1 MSEESGDRRR
11 FLIDALA
18 VAAATPA
25 AIGAATAEANTR
37 TGTRG
42 RPAAS
47 AKPQRPNILIILT
60 DEERYPPPYE
70 TGALRQWRETQLPGR
85 ALIRKNGLE
94 LNRHYIASAACV
106 PSRASFFTG
115 QYPSLHGT
123 SQTDGAAKSAFES
136 NMYWLDPNTV
146 PTVGHYFRAAG
157 YRTYYKGK
165 WHASESDILTP
176 GTKTPLA
183 SYDSAGYP
191 DRALEQKYLQAD
203 RLDPF
208 GFTGYIGPTP
218 HGQDPRNSGSSA
230 LTGPGGRDIAFA
242 DQVIGLLDELE
253 RGPDT
258 PWLTVLGLVNPHDIV
273 LRGVLLT
280 LGQGFNFSV
289 DPTVPH
295 VPPAPTADEQLLP
308 TKPIA
313 QASYR
318 NTYQEAFQPTFGVED
333 FRRFYYQLHKNVD
346 AQILR
351 VMQRL
356 QASRFYEDT
365 IVVFTSDHGE
375 LLGAHGGLYQKWHCA
390 YEEVVRVP
398 CVIHNPRLF
407 REAQISHEVTS
418 HIDIVP
424 TLLGLAGLNPDQ
436 LRNALGPRFTEAQPL
451 VGRDLSKMVLGQQ
464 AWPRKGEPAFFMTD
478 DEPTSGSNQQNFTGF
493 AYNSV
498 IQPNHVETIVV
509 RLDGIGG
516 GKLWK
521 YSRYFDNPQFWTTP
535 GTSDVVQPEIGKP
548 GVACDQSVVR
558 TQPTPEQRE
567 MYDLETD
574 PTETRN
580 LAFEGHQTTASK
592 AIQALLERLLDEQRA
607 RKRLVAKGS
616 VTSAS
621 T

>member
-1 MSEESGDRRR
+1 VSEESGDRRK

-25 AIGAATAEANTR
+25 AIGAATAQASDRTR
-37 TGTRG
+37 ARG
-42 RPAAS
+42 RQAAS
-47 AKPQRPNILIILT
+47 GKLRRPNILFILT

-85 ALIRKNGLE
+85 ALIRKHGLE

-106 PSRASFFTG
+106 PSRASLFTG

-123 SQTDGAAKSAFES
+123 SQTDGAAKGAFGPD
-136 NMYWLDPNTV
+136 MFWLDPNTV
-146 PTVGHYFRAAG
+146 PTLGHYFRAAG
-157 YRTYYKGK
+157 YKTFYKGK
-165 WHASESDILTP
+165 WHASESDILIP

-183 SYDSAGYP
+183 SYDAAGFP

-203 RLDPF
+203 RLDAF
-208 GFTGYIGPTP
+208 GFNGYIGPTP
-218 HGQDPRNSGSSA
+218 HGSDARNSGSSA
-230 LTGPGGRDIAFA
+230 LTGPSGRDVAYA

-253 RGPDT
+253 RGSDT

-273 LRGVLLT
+273 LRGALST
-280 LGQGFNFSV
+280 LGQQFNFSV
-289 DPTVPH
+289 DPTVPN

-308 TKPIA
+308 TKPICH
-313 QASYR
+313 ASYK

-375 LLGAHGGLYQKWHCA
+375 LLGAHGGLYQKWHNA

-407 REAQISHEVTS
+407 REAQQSHEVTS
-418 HIDIVP
+418 HIDLVP
-424 TLLGLAGLNPDQ
+424 TLIGLAGLDQDQ
-436 LRNALGPRFTEAQPL
+436 LRRTLTPTHTEAQPL
-451 VGRDLSKMVLGQQ
+451 VGRDLSRMVTGEA
-464 AWPRKGEPAFFMTD
+464 AWPRQGEPAFFMTD

-509 RLDGIGG
+509 RLDGAGG

-521 YSRYFDNPQFWTTP
+521 YSRYFDSPQFWTTP
-535 GTSDVVQPEIGKP
+535 GVSDVTRAEIGKP
-548 GVACDQSVVR
+548 GATCDQELLR
-558 TQPTPEQRE
+558 TQPAPEQRE

-574 PTETRN
+574 PLETRN
-580 LAFEGHQTTASK
+580 LAFEGHKTIASQ

-607 RKRLVAKGS
+607 RKRLVAK
-616 VTSAS
+616 SAG
-621 T
+621 

>member
-1 MSEESGDRRR
+1 MYRNGRTTCLACVRDGFPRGTPGPDTRSNRSCEYSTGSTKLSEESGDRRR

-42 RPAAS
+42 RPGAS

-146 PTVGHYFRAAG
+146 PTLGHYFRAAG

-230 LTGPGGRDIAFA
+230 LTGPGGRDIAYA

-273 LRGVLLT
+273 LRGVLST

-308 TKPIA
+308 TKPIPRPA
-313 QASYR
+313 
-318 NTYQEAFQPTFGVED
+318 TGTPT
-333 FRRFYYQLHKNVD
+333 RRPFS
-346 AQILR
+346 R
-351 VMQRL
+351 PS
-356 QASRFYEDT
+356 ASR
-365 IVVFTSDHGE
+365 
-375 LLGAHGGLYQKWHCA
+375 
-390 YEEVVRVP
+390 
-398 CVIHNPRLF
+398 
-407 REAQISHEVTS
+407 
-418 HIDIVP
+418 
-424 TLLGLAGLNPDQ
+424 
-436 LRNALGPRFTEAQPL
+436 
-451 VGRDLSKMVLGQQ
+451 
-464 AWPRKGEPAFFMTD
+464 
-478 DEPTSGSNQQNFTGF
+478 
-493 AYNSV
+493 
-498 IQPNHVETIVV
+498 
-509 RLDGIGG
+509 
-516 GKLWK
+516 
-521 YSRYFDNPQFWTTP
+521 
-535 GTSDVVQPEIGKP
+535 
-548 GVACDQSVVR
+548 
-558 TQPTPEQRE
+558 
-567 MYDLETD
+567 
-574 PTETRN
+574 
-580 LAFEGHQTTASK
+580 
-592 AIQALLERLLDEQRA
+592 
-607 RKRLVAKGS
+607 
-616 VTSAS
+616 TSAVS
-621 T
+621 TTSCTRTWTRRSCESCSACRLRGSTRTPSWCSPRIMASC